1 MPCNVSLAKWKKAGD
16 KASMQTS
23 LPASSRC
30 VCVRVATVFVVAE
43 EGVNEHQKS
52 ENYLLGIFFS
62 DDEQFRSESRIFQ

>member
-1 MPCNVSLAKWKKAGD
+1 MSCDVTLAKWKKAGD

-43 EGVNEHQKS
+43 EGVNDEHQKVKII
-52 ENYLLGIFFS
+52 YLDFF
-62 DDEQFRSESRIFQ
+62 FG